1 MLLGSHL
8 YGPLKLL
15 QMYNIYVNTLCSRFK
30 YIRTKRIVHPY
41 FAPVLALF
49 PRFVE
54 MLRVFS
60 IILAEL
66 PCKICCSYDFIR
78 DVFVSIEVRSNS
90 IEFREISINY
100 FPLSKV

>member
-15 QMYNIYVNTLCSRFK
+15 QMHNMYVNTLCSRFK
-30 YIRTKRIVHPY
+30 YIRTTRIVHPY

-60 IILAEL
+60 IIPTEL
-66 PCKICCSYDFIR
+66 PCKICCSYDIIR
-78 DVFVSIEVRSNS
+78 VVLVSIEVR
-90 IEFREISINY
+90 
-100 FPLSKV
+100 